1 MVTDF
6 FSCTGHWFL
15 LMHWCLIPSHAL
27 VTDSFWCIG
36 DWILMSMTISIYTL
50 TSITFYLRICSL
62 TVVTVQNMFI
72 FKCSV
77 YWING
82 TEAIRNYFTYCL
94 WTDQMSDKPDLYSS
108 HLFSSCLSFI
118 FILQCCSICFWNQI
132 PFPHKNWV
140 CFFFICCSDCLTKFH
155 FMVIFVVNVWL
166 LFL

>member
-1 MVTDF
+1 MPTDF
-6 FSCTGHWFL
+6 FSCTGDWFL

-72 FKCSV
+72 FKYSV

-140 CFFFICCSDCLTKFH
+140 CFFSYVV
-155 FMVIFVVNVWL
+155 VIASLSSTSWL
-166 LFL
+166 SL